1 MYLKNK
7 KMFSIKINVQT
18 MCILYGVG
26 QKKRFILILYTL
38 IGRILFPYQDF
49 WGIFGKM
56 IGEVE

>member
-1 MYLKNK
+1 
-7 KMFSIKINVQT
+7 